1 MLLQEIV
8 HGPSLGDGARRG
20 PPAPTLNA
28 VSPAAGRPDYVELIK
43 RNRRTTW
50 LLVFGFFLLLLAVAG
65 AASLYAGGGGP
76 GLIFAAIAAVTLT
89 GIGYAASPSVALSA
103 TGARE
108 ADPTEFARVHN
119 LVESMA
125 IAAGIPKPAVYVVD
139 DPAPNAFAAGRS
151 SDKASVAVTTG
162 LLQKLDRDELEGVI
176 AHEIAHIRNQDVRV
190 MTVAVATVGSI
201 AIISDIFF
209 RMLFWGSVGG
219 ARRSRGNREGGG
231 NPLVL
236 LAAIVVMVLAPL
248 AAAVMKAAISRQ
260 RESLADATAVDL
272 TRYPTG
278 LRKALEKLAADSTV
292 VRRTSHA
299 TSHLWI
305 ESPDD
310 TEQGNKGARVN
321 GLFNTH
327 PPLVERIKLLRA
339 IEGLPEYEGG
349 RAAAPLSGLAPPPAP
364 PGATPLVQPFVE
376 PQPQPQPQSEPQPQ
390 PQPAPADLRSF
401 GNLAPPGWYPG
412 DEPGVLHYWDGSRWT
427 GHQTRG

>member
-1 MLLQEIV
+1 V
-8 HGPSLGDGARRG
+8 
-20 PPAPTLNA
+20 
-28 VSPAAGRPDYVELIK
+28 
-43 RNRRTTW
+43 
-50 LLVFGFFLLLLAVAG
+50 
-65 AASLYAGGGGP
+65 P
-76 GLIFAAIAAVTLT
+76 GLIVGGIAAVTLT
-89 GIGYAASPSVALSA
+89 GVGYAASPSVALSA
-103 TGARE
+103 TGARQ

-151 SDKASVAVTTG
+151 ADKASVAVTTG

-201 AIISDIFF
+201 AIVSDIFF

-327 PPLVERIKLLRA
+327 PPLTERINLLRA
-339 IEGLPEYEGG
+339 IEGLPAYEGG
-349 RAAAPLSGLAPPPAP
+349 RAATPSATRVSGLAPPPAP
-364 PGATPLVQPFVE
+364 PGAVPLAEPRPFAE
-376 PQPQPQPQSEPQPQ
+376 PQPQPQ

-427 GHQTRG
+427 GHQTRA